1 MAVHYL
7 HITFRILSNQVS
19 DSIFYLEG
27 VRTTFIV
34 KNGDSFNQSFAFI
47 GITCLNDR
55 TIKTLA

>member
-7 HITFRILSNQVS
+7 HITFHILSSQVS

-27 VRTTFIV
+27 VRTTFTV

-55 TIKTLA
+55 AME